1 MNRQFYANII
11 LLLLGLQ
18 LYGQHSFSLEEA
30 QEYGLFH
37 NKNIKKSSLVFEYAH
52 KQLKETIAAG
62 LPQINSEIKWQ
73 QFLEVPTTLVPA
85 SQFMPGAPSD
95 QYTETQFGI
104 PHTTSASITASQM
117 IFNGGYV
124 VALKAAK
131 SFIQFAEIRHSLT
144 LNQISDSISTAY
156 FKSLIAKKNEQFLK
170 YMVNVHQG
178 LLNEVKIQYDLGF
191 VEDIETDKMAL
202 TLSQIIMNYNQSIRQ
217 SNLSETYLKLMLGID
232 LDENIFLED
241 SLHLLLENCADI
253 SLEESNIQ
261 NTLEYQMAELN
272 EKLKYWD
279 VKRYQTD
286 KLPSIS
292 AFASI
297 GTSAMG
303 VDFTPLDA
311 STKWYPNEFIGISMS
326 IPIFDGLG
334 GKSRIQKAIIEREIA
349 NLQKENTKQN
359 LKLAHLNA
367 KSNYLFA
374 QQSLKHQGN
383 NILISEKIY
392 QKTRL
397 KYREGITSSTEL
409 TRIASEYLEHQTNHS
424 KQIFNLLVSHLN
436 YKRSIGK

>member
-1 MNRQFYANII
+1 MNRQFNATIV

-37 NKNIKKSSLVFEYAH
+37 NQNIKKSSLELNYAY
-52 KQLKETIAAG
+52 KQLKETIASG
-62 LPQINSEIKWQ
+62 LPQINSEVKWQ
-73 QFLEVPTTLVPA
+73 QFLEVPTTLVPT
-85 SQFMPGAPSD
+85 SQFIPGAPLD

-104 PHTTSASITASQM
+104 PHTTSATITASQI

-131 SFIQFAEIRHSLT
+131 SFIQFAEIRNSLT

-156 FKSLIAKKNEQFLK
+156 FKALITKKNEKFLE
-170 YMVNVHQG
+170 YLVNIHQD
-178 LLNEVKIQYDLGF
+178 LLNEVKIQCNLGF
-191 VEDIETDKMAL
+191 VEDIETDKMSL
-202 TLSQIIMNYNQSIRQ
+202 TLSQIVMNYNQSMRE
-217 SNLSETYLKLMLGID
+217 SSLSEAYLKLMLGID

-241 SLHLLLENCADI
+241 SLHLLLQNCSDI
-253 SLEESNIQ
+253 SLEKSNVQ

-279 VKRYQTD
+279 IKRYQTH

-311 STKWYPNEFIGISMS
+311 STKWYPNELIGISMS

-334 GKSRIQKAIIEREIA
+334 GKYRIQKAKIEGEIA
-349 NLQKENTKQN
+349 RLQKENTKQN
-359 LKLAHLNA
+359 LKLSHLNA
-367 KSNYLFA
+367 KSDYLFA
-374 QQSLKHQGN
+374 QQALKQQEN
-383 NILISEKIY
+383 NLLICEKIY
-392 QKTRL
+392 KKTRL
-397 KYREGITSSTEL
+397 KYTEGIISRREL
-409 TRIASEYLEHQTNHS
+409 TQIASEYLEHQTNQS
-424 KQIFNLLVSHLN
+424 KQIFILLVSHLN
-436 YKRSIGK
+436 YKRFIGK

>member
-1 MNRQFYANII
+1 MIRQFNATI
-11 LLLLGLQ
+11 LLLLLSSQ
-18 LYGQHSFSLEEA
+18 LFCQHSFSLEEA
-30 QEYGLFH
+30 KEYGLFH
-37 NKNIKKSSLVFEYAH
+37 NQIIKKSSLDLKYAY
-52 KQLKETIAAG
+52 KQLKETIATG
-62 LPQINSEIKWQ
+62 LPQINSEVKWQ

-85 SQFMPGAPSD
+85 SQFTPGAPPD

-104 PHTTSASITASQM
+104 PHTTSANITASQI

-131 SFIQFAEIRHSLT
+131 SFIQFEEIRNSLT

-156 FKSLIAKKNEQFLK
+156 INSLIAKKNEQFLK
-170 YMVNVHQG
+170 HLVSVHQG
-178 LLNEVKIQYDLGF
+178 LLDEVEIQYNLGF

-202 TLSQIIMNYNQSIRQ
+202 TLSQMVMNYNQSVRQ
-217 SNLSETYLKLMLGID
+217 SDLSEAYLKLILGIE
-232 LDENIFLED
+232 LDENIFLKD
-241 SLHLLLENCADI
+241 SLHLLLETCVDI

-279 VKRYQTD
+279 VKRYQTH

-303 VDFTPLDA
+303 VNFTPLDA
-311 STKWYPNEFIGISMS
+311 STKWYPNELIGISMS

-334 GKSRIQKAIIEREIA
+334 GKSRIQKAQIEKEIA
-349 NLQKENTKQN
+349 SLEKENTKQN
-359 LKLAHLNA
+359 LQLAQLSA

-374 QQSLKHQGN
+374 KQSLDQEVN
-383 NILISEKIY
+383 NLVLAKKIY

-397 KYREGITSSTEL
+397 KYVEGIISSSEL
-409 TRIASEYLEHQTNHS
+409 TRISSEYLEHQLNHS
-424 KQIFNLLVSHLN
+424 KQILNLLVSHLK
-436 YKRSIGK
+436 YQRSIGK